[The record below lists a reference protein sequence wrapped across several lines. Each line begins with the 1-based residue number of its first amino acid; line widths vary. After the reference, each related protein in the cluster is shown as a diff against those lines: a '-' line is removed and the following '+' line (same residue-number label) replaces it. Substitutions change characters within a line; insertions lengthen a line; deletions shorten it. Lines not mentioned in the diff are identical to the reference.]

1 MEHLLITCRA
11 IVEPAWEPPVD
22 YLEISCYNA
31 FMSTVYRVAASH
43 LTREGRWCVMGT
55 YEILSLLF
63 LGGSF
68 LIVLLTYIDR
78 HNKK

>member
-1 MEHLLITCRA
+1 MRVPGFFMPHGIAGHYNCRA

-43 LTREGRWCVMGT
+43 LTREG
-55 YEILSLLF
+55 
-63 LGGSF
+63 GG
-68 LIVLLTYIDR
+68 VLCE
-78 HNKK
+78 HMKF